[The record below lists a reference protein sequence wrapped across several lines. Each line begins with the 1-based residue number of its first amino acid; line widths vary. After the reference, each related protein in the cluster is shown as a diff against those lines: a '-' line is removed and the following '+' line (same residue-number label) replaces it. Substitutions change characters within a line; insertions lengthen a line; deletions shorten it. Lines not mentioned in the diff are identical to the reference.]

1 LLVDFP
7 HICKV
12 KRKKKGKTGK
22 LKRKEEKRKTPD
34 NESPPPSTTPR
45 TIPITTLQVPFS
57 LLKTTPQ
64 LTPSGYPFSD
74 GISFQSLPL

>member
-1 LLVDFP
+1 LLVNFP
-7 HICKV
+7 HICKA

-34 NESPPPSTTPR
+34 NELPSPSTNPC
-45 TIPITTLQVPFS
+45 TIPITTSQVPFS

-64 LTPSGYPFSD
+64 LAPSSYPFSD
-74 GISFQSLPL
+74 GISF